1 MSNLNVL
8 VPQNRSPLMMTD
20 DQKLRELIRL
30 VTDGLS
36 SEHSRRAYTKALRDF
51 LAWHS
56 AQGRPQLSKAL
67 VQRYRLKLEGD
78 GLSSSTINQRMSA
91 IRKLAVEAADNGL
104 LDPVLAHGIKGV
116 RGVRTYAPRGET
128 PLLRVPLTRDHLS
141 AISAVTP
148 HGKLYMMVQNTAFD
162 GPAIVRFLRHLLRHI
177 PGKLLLIWDG
187 LAAHHGQAV
196 KTFLAQGAAQRLHLE
211 RLPGYAPDLNPDEG
225 VCST

>member
-1 MSNLNVL
+1 MSNANSL
-8 VPQNRSPLMMTD
+8 VPQNRSSLMMTD

-36 SEHSRRAYTKALRDF
+36 SEHSRRAYNKALRDF

-104 LDPVLAHGIKGV
+104 LDPVLAHGIKGMK
-116 RGVRTYAPRGET
+116 GVRTEGRRFGNWLTKEQAQA
-128 PLLRVPLTRDHLS
+128 LL
-141 AISAVTP
+141 
-148 HGKLYMMVQNTAFD
+148 N
-162 GPAIVRFLRHLLRHI
+162 
-177 PGKLLLIWDG
+177 
-187 LAAHHGQAV
+187 
-196 KTFLAQGAAQRLHLE
+196 
-211 RLPGYAPDLNPDEG
+211 APDT
-225 VCST
+225 STLKGKRDQALLAVLLGCGLLSRLLSSSREKSG